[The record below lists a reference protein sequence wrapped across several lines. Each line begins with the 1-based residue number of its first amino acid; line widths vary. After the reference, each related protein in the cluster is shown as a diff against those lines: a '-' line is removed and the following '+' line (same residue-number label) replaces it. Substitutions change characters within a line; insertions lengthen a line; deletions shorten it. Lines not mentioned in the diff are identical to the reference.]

1 MKVNV
6 IKPNLMLNT
15 DYVLYPYRMYHIR
28 LRYRRLL
35 RNDRILDYFAY
46 VDCVRLGVERGDGI
60 AVEEWDVDKSKVMKD
75 LVDEVIARREAVKS
89 AVMWGNLIVLS
100 WWYPKVEI
108 LESLKA
114 YKIFWIKDNF
124 IFDSLS
130 GEKFELKS

>member
-46 VDCVRLGVERGDGI
+46 VDCVRLGVERGDSI

>member
-6 IKPNLMLNT
+6 IKPNLKLNT
-15 DYVLYPYRMYHIR
+15 DYVLYPYRVYRIR

-35 RNDRILDYFAY
+35 GEDRILDYFAY
-46 VDCVRLGVERGDGI
+46 VDCIRLGVERGDGI
-60 AVEEWDVDKSKVMKD
+60 VVEEWDVDEGKIMKD
-75 LVDEVIARREAVKS
+75 LVDEDVARREAVKS
-89 AVMWGNLIVLS
+89 AVMWGNLRVLS

-108 LESLKA
+108 LNSLKA
-114 YKIFWIKDNF
+114 YKIFWIKDCF

>member
-6 IKPNLMLNT
+6 IKPNLKLNT
-15 DYVLYPYRMYHIR
+15 DYVLYPYRVYHIR

-35 RNDRILDYFAY
+35 GEDRILDYFAY
-46 VDCVRLGVERGDGI
+46 VDCIRLGVERGDGI
-60 AVEEWDVDKSKVMKD
+60 VVEEWDVDEGKIMKD
-75 LVDEVIARREAVKS
+75 LVDEAVARREAVKS
-89 AVMWGNLIVLS
+89 AVMWGNLRVLS

-108 LESLKA
+108 LNSLKA
-114 YKIFWIKDNF
+114 YKIFWIKDCF

>member
-1 MKVNV
+1 MKVCV

-15 DYVLYPYRMYHIR
+15 DYVLYPYRVYHIR

-35 RNDRILDYFAY
+35 GNDRILDYFAY
-46 VDCVRLGVERGDGI
+46 VDCIRLGVERGDGI
-60 AVEEWDVDKSKVMKD
+60 VVEVWDVDNSKVMKD
-75 LVDEVIARREAVKS
+75 LVDEEIARREAVKS
-89 AVMWGNLIVLS
+89 AVMWANLRVLS

-108 LESLKA
+108 LKGLKV

>member
-1 MKVNV
+1 MKVCV

-15 DYVLYPYRMYHIR
+15 DYVLYPYRVYHIR

-35 RNDRILDYFAY
+35 GNDRILDYFAY
-46 VDCVRLGVERGDGI
+46 VDCIRLGVERGDGI
-60 AVEEWDVDKSKVMKD
+60 AVEVWDVDKSKVMKD
-75 LVDEVIARREAVKS
+75 LVDEEIARREAVKS
-89 AVMWGNLIVLS
+89 AVMWGNLRVLS

-108 LESLKA
+108 LKGLKA

>member
-6 IKPNLMLNT
+6 IKPNLKLNT
-15 DYVLYPYRMYHIR
+15 DYVLYPYRVYHIR

-35 RNDRILDYFAY
+35 GEDRILDYFAY
-46 VDCVRLGVERGDGI
+46 VDCIRLGVERGDGI
-60 AVEEWDVDKSKVMKD
+60 AIEEWDVDEGKIMKD
-75 LVDEVIARREAVKS
+75 LVDEAVARREAVKS
-89 AVMWGNLIVLS
+89 AVMWGNLRVLS

-108 LESLKA
+108 LNSLKA
-114 YKIFWIKDNF
+114 YKIFWIKDCF

>member
-1 MKVNV
+1 MKVCV

-15 DYVLYPYRMYHIR
+15 DYVLYPYRVYHIR

-35 RNDRILDYFAY
+35 GNDRILDYFAY
-46 VDCVRLGVERGDGI
+46 VDCIRLGVERGDGI
-60 AVEEWDVDKSKVMKD
+60 AVEVWDVDESKVMKD
-75 LVDEVIARREAVKS
+75 LVDEEIARREAVKS
-89 AVMWGNLIVLS
+89 AVMWGNLSVLS

-108 LESLKA
+108 LKGLKV